1 MSFLISVHSP
11 TFVIMKITITHNTTL
26 KEIKSI
32 FHNEFEG
39 LKIDFFVDK
48 NRDGN
53 FTVDEKV
60 TDFETKFKDIA
71 TIKNDGEIVLNELS
85 VVKDIEDAFHSKFG
99 IIAQV
104 FRKRGN
110 SWLMTTETDT
120 YTLAVLNKM
129 AIETAQASQASDR
142 IDAQDR
148 GDLE

>member
-1 MSFLISVHSP
+1 
-11 TFVIMKITITHNTTL
+11 MKITITHNTTL

-32 FHNEFEG
+32 FHKEFEG
-39 LKIDFFVDK
+39 LKIDFFIDK

-53 FTVDEKV
+53 YTADEKL
-60 TDFETKFKDIA
+60 TDFETKFIDIA

-85 VVKDIEDAFHSKFG
+85 VVKDLEDAFLSKFG

-110 SWLMTTETDT
+110 SWLMTTETDN
-120 YTLAVLNKM
+120 YSLAVLNKM
-129 AIETAQASQASDR
+129 ASETAQASQASDI